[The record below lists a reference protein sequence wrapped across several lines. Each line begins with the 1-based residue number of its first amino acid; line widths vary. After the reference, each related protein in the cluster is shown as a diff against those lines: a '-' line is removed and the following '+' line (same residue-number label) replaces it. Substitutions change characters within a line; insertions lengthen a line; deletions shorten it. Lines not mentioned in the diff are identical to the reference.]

1 MNGLPGTIVELRVKN
16 HAGVM
21 SHVTGLFSRRG
32 FNLEGILCAPVPG
45 GAESRMYLL
54 VDNDE
59 RLEQIVK
66 QLTKLHDVK
75 SAAVRDD
82 FDHEVFNRIEEL
94 LGGARDGTRESRGG
108 VTRPSA

>member
-1 MNGLPGTIVELRVKN
+1 MNGLPSTIVELSVNN

-32 FNLEGILCAPVPG
+32 FNLEGILCAPVSG

-54 VDNDE
+54 VKNDE

-66 QLTKLHDVK
+66 QLSKLYDVR
-75 SAAVRDD
+75 SVAVRDD
-82 FDHEVFNRIEEL
+82 IGHGVFNRIEDL
-94 LGGARDGTRESRGG
+94 LGNPRASD
-108 VTRPSA
+108 